1 MDFPITDLLDG
12 EASVTWLM
20 QHFHPDGL
28 KCPKCRASL
37 DQARRFRRT
46 QRSQISVYRC
56 CQCQRVYNLYTGTVF
71 EGTRLRP
78 AQVVLLVRGV
88 CKGEPST
95 TLAREINVSRTTV
108 HLRRHA
114 LQANAERLQPTTA
127 LTDSRTE
134 TDEMFQNAGE
144 KGEKHADPAD
154 PPRRRANKRR
164 GHGTYANDRPPVV
177 GTVGRASGQVRLRVA
192 HHTDSKT
199 LQKQVH
205 QFTEAEA
212 TAYTDEWQGY
222 KAVARAHATVA
233 HGQKEWAR
241 DDDGDG
247 VREVHVN
254 TIEGL
259 WTTVRNFL
267 RLFRGV
273 HKRYLSR
280 YIALCE
286 FRINLKRISAVF
298 ISALVTLHLCCT

>member
-1 MDFPITDLLDG
+1 MDFPITELLDD
-12 EASVTWLM
+12 EACMAWFLK
-20 QHFHPDGL
+20 HFHPDGL
-28 KCPKCRASL
+28 KCPKCRAGV
-37 DQARRFRRT
+37 DQARFFRQT

-56 CQCQRVYNLYTGTVF
+56 RQCQRVYNLYTGTVF

-78 AQVVLLVRGV
+78 PQVGLLLRGV
-88 CKGEPST
+88 CKGEPSLS
-95 TLAREINVSRTTV
+95 LAREVGVSRTTA
-108 HLRRHA
+108 HLRRQA
-114 LQANAERLQPTTA
+114 LQANAERLQPATA
-127 LTDSRTE
+127 LTDSQTE

-164 GHGTYANDRPPVV
+164 GHGTYENDRPPVV

-192 HHTDSKT
+192 HRTDGKT
-199 LQKQVH
+199 LHQQVH

-222 KAVARAHATVA
+222 HAVARAHATVA

-247 VREVHVN
+247 IREVHVN

-273 HKRYLSR
+273 HKRYLSQ
-280 YIALCE
+280 YIAICE
-286 FRINLKRISAVF
+286 FRINLKRISAAF
-298 ISALVTLHLCCT
+298 ISALVALHLYCT